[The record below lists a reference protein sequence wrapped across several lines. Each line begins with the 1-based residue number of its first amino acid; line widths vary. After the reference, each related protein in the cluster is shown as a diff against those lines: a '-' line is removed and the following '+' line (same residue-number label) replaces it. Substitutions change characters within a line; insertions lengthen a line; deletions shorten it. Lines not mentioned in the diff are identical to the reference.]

1 MRLALALGRRGQG
14 RVWPNPSVG
23 CIIVNDGRIVGR
35 GRTADGGRPH
45 GETVAL
51 EQAGKAAQG
60 ATAYVTLEPC
70 AHFGKTPPCAS
81 ALVSAGIAR
90 VVVAAIDPN
99 PLVSGKGIELLRAA
113 GITVETGLLAD
124 AAEKDLSGFLSGQTR
139 HVPFVTLK
147 LAMTLDGRIATK
159 DGESKWITGPEARR
173 KVHAMRA
180 THDAVMVGGGTV
192 RADDPNLDIRDLG
205 IDRQPVRV
213 VLSAGLNLPL
223 ESKLAKSASIQ
234 PLWICHGQEAA
245 PDKISAWQSVG
256 AKTICCATEGPTL
269 DMASVLRTLAAEG
282 LTRVFCEGGGEV
294 AASLLTADLV
304 DELVVFGAGAA
315 IGADGRPGIAKMGVS
330 SLSQAPRL
338 RLTSVERVGADIMS
352 RWGRQRQSQ

>member
-1 MRLALALGRRGQG
+1 MSTELDRRYIRLALALGRRGQG

-113 GITVETGLLAD
+113 GITV
-124 AAEKDLSGFLSGQTR
+124 
-139 HVPFVTLK
+139 
-147 LAMTLDGRIATK
+147 
-159 DGESKWITGPEARR
+159 
-173 KVHAMRA
+173 
-180 THDAVMVGGGTV
+180 
-192 RADDPNLDIRDLG
+192 
-205 IDRQPVRV
+205 
-213 VLSAGLNLPL
+213 
-223 ESKLAKSASIQ
+223 
-234 PLWICHGQEAA
+234 
-245 PDKISAWQSVG
+245 
-256 AKTICCATEGPTL
+256 
-269 DMASVLRTLAAEG
+269 
-282 LTRVFCEGGGEV
+282 
-294 AASLLTADLV
+294 
-304 DELVVFGAGAA
+304 
-315 IGADGRPGIAKMGVS
+315 
-330 SLSQAPRL
+330 
-338 RLTSVERVGADIMS
+338 
-352 RWGRQRQSQ
+352 